1 MGCFSSDPPPT
12 ESSGSIPRSGRY
24 GVDGVQLMRHGR
36 VASFPD
42 LDVASGGE
50 RDRL

>member
-1 MGCFSSDPPPT
+1 MGSS
-12 ESSGSIPRSGRY
+12 
-24 GVDGVQLMRHGR
+24 LMRHGR

-50 RDRL
+50 RDRLWGTGWRLHDADRVRGCCMM